1 MKRIATA
8 FIMLTCFPVLVSAA
22 CGSYTAM
29 PPGVFSEGTISE
41 IKLVPDLYKYAGVGE
56 LEMRVHYIYLDSFK
70 MNSSATLST
79 CGYFTIITGTD
90 TTYPDYYIYY
100 YYYNDTVKMV
110 RTAFALNYYLEGKV
124 KEFSNVLIASPTV
137 GVDGYLSVKK
147 RN

>member
-1 MKRIATA
+1 MKRIAIA

-22 CGSYTAM
+22 CGSYTAIS
-29 PPGVFSEGTISE
+29 PGVFSEGTIGE
-41 IKLVPDLYKYAGVGE
+41 IKLVPDLYNYAGVGE
-56 LEMRVHYIYLDSFK
+56 TEMRVHYIYLDSFK

-79 CGYFTIITGTD
+79 CGYFTIITGSD
-90 TTYPDYYIYY
+90 STYNDYHINY

-124 KEFSNVLIASPTV
+124 REFSNFPIASPTV
-137 GVDGYLSVKK
+137 GIDGYLSVKK